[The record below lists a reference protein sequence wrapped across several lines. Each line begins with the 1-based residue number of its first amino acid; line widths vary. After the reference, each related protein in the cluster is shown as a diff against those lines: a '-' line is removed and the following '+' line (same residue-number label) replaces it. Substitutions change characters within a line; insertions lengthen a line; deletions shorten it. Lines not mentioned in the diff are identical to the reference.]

1 MNVESKEERIG
12 CMYLRRVIR
21 NVSILCLCIFVIFV
35 CAACHGQLKM
45 QVDTFED
52 IVKEFQQPPCS
63 AGVRCFWWWLN
74 GNVTKQAITRDLEQM
89 KAKGF
94 SGALI
99 VDAGGADQR
108 NNRQVPAGPMF
119 ASPEW
124 TQLFVHAVQEA
135 NRLGL
140 ELSLNIQS
148 GWNLGGPPVT
158 PEMAA
163 KTLTWSEVEIN
174 GPRQVEQKLPV
185 PGHVSNYYRDIA
197 VLAYPLKY
205 QSPRSTARPTRRP
218 IRDLEKKAVFEEIGW
233 AAPDCRFLLEDVPAV
248 EGEEDAL
255 LEDVVD
261 LTDNLSE
268 DGTLSWQVP
277 SGRWIVLRFG
287 YTLNGV
293 GVSTYSGNWKG
304 HVIDYMD
311 ADIFKSYWDM
321 VVVPLLDEIGPHV
334 GTTLKYLSTD
344 SWECGGANWTRH
356 FQREFLERRGYDITA
371 YLPIIAGKI
380 IENRDVSNRFLADF
394 RKTVGDCVADNHY
407 GIFAELSH
415 ARGLGVHPESGGPH
429 AGPFDAIKCMGR
441 SDIALGEFWVP
452 SPHRSKLYERF
463 YTKQTSSVAHIY
475 GLKYVAAEAFTS
487 IGPHWEDVLW
497 SSQKPTFEHELC
509 SGLNLCFIHTF
520 TCSPVQM
527 GIPGQEYFAGTHFNP
542 NVTWWEYAGAFLDY
556 IHRCQFLVQQGT
568 FVADVLYYQG
578 DHVPNLVRLKE
589 ADPGN
594 VLPGYDYDVVNEEIL
609 LGRTSVKDRRI
620 YLDSGMQYR
629 ILVLPDHK
637 VLSLAA
643 LEKVKQLVADGA
655 VVFGEKPVKTVSLE
669 NYPDCDYE
677 FKMIADHVWGL
688 EPDSSGQ
695 NIFGKGMVI
704 WGRDI
709 REVLMDLGLEPDFA
723 VNNPEPDDVFDYIH
737 YKICDADMYFVCN
750 QTARQKERICTFR
763 ISGRQPELWDPLTGQ
778 IRDANAFTQ
787 ANGKTEIPLLFSP
800 YGCWFVIFHK
810 SISLEQQGT
819 GQTNYPVVEPVRSIA
834 GSWQVGFDPAWGG
847 PEQVQ
852 FDELTSWTESFDPG
866 IKYYS
871 GKGIYNKTFDY
882 SGTVDTGKRYWLD
895 LGDVKDT
902 GIASVQFNGGD
913 LGVLW
918 TKPFRV
924 EITGLL
930 KSGQNE
936 LVIEVINSW
945 RNRLVG
951 DRNLPAE
958 ECLTQTNIR
967 TGSGWQLLESG
978 LLGPVQILSN

>member
-1 MNVESKEERIG
+1 
-12 CMYLRRVIR
+12 MYLRNAIK
-21 NVSILCLCIFVIFV
+21 NISFFCLCICVIFV
-35 CAACHGQLKM
+35 SAACRGQL
-45 QVDTFED
+45 QTQLCTFDTVEEGFR
-52 IVKEFQQPPCS
+52 QPPRS
-63 AGVRCFWWWLN
+63 AGIRCFWWWLN

-124 TQLFVHAVQEA
+124 TELFVYAVEEA

-158 PEMAA
+158 PDMAA
-163 KTLTWSEVEIN
+163 KTLTWSEVEID
-174 GPRQVEQKLPV
+174 GPGQAEQKLPE
-185 PGHVSNYYRDIA
+185 PEHVSDYYRDIA

-205 QSPRSTARPTRRP
+205 QSPGSTTGQTHRP

-261 LTDNLSE
+261 LTGNLSE
-268 DGTLSWQVP
+268 DGTLNWQVP
-277 SGRWIVLRFG
+277 SGRWMVLRFG

-293 GVSTYSGNWKG
+293 GVSTYSGDWKG

-311 ADIFKSYWDM
+311 ADIFRSYWDI
-321 VVVPLLDEIGPHV
+321 VIVPLLDEMGPHV
-334 GTTLKYLSTD
+334 GTTLKYLHTD
-344 SWECGGANWTRH
+344 SWECGGANWTRY
-356 FQREFLERRGYDITA
+356 FQREFSERRGYDITP
-371 YLPIIAGKI
+371 YLPVIAGKI

-394 RKTVGDCVADNHY
+394 RKTVGDCVAENHY
-407 GIFAELSH
+407 GIFSELSR
-415 ARGLGVHPESGGPH
+415 ARGLGTHPESGGPH

-452 SPHRSKLYERF
+452 SPHRSKQYERF
-463 YTKQTSSVAHIY
+463 YTKQTSSVAHVY
-475 GLKYVAAEAFTS
+475 GLKYIAAEAFTS

-520 TCSPVQM
+520 TCSPDEM
-527 GIPGQEYFAGTHFNP
+527 GMPGQEYFAGTHFNP
-542 NVTWWEYAGAFLDY
+542 NITWWEYAGAFLNY

-589 ADPGN
+589 ADPAN
-594 VLPGYDYDVVNEEIL
+594 VLPGYDYDVVNEEVL
-609 LGRTSVKDRRI
+609 LGGASVVDGRVC
-620 YLDSGMQYR
+620 LDSGMQYR

-643 LEKVKQLVADGA
+643 LKKVKQLVSDGA
-655 VVFGEKPVKTVSLE
+655 IVFGEKPVKTVSLE
-669 NYPDCDYE
+669 DYPDCDSE
-677 FKMIADHVWGL
+677 FKMIADQVWGV
-688 EPDSSGQ
+688 EPDSLGQ
-695 NIFGKGMVI
+695 NVFGKGMVI
-704 WGRDI
+704 WGKNTRQ
-709 REVLMDLGLEPDFA
+709 VLMELGLELDFA
-723 VNNPEPDDVFDYIH
+723 VNNSESDDMFDYIH
-737 YKICDADMYFVCN
+737 YKISDADMYFVCN
-750 QTARQKERICTFR
+750 QADQQKDRICMFR
-763 ISGRQPELWDPLTGQ
+763 ISGRQPEIWDPLTGQ
-778 IRDANAFTQ
+778 IRDTKAFAQ
-787 ANGKTEIPLLFSP
+787 AEGKTEVPLHFAP
-800 YGCWFVIFHK
+800 YGCWFVIFRRP
-810 SISLEQQGT
+810 IPPEQQGT
-819 GQTNYPVVEPVRSIA
+819 GQTNFPVVESVCSIN
-834 GSWQVGFDPAWGG
+834 GPWQVHFNPTWGG

-852 FDELTSWTESFDPG
+852 FEELMSWTESSDSG

-882 SGTVDTGKRYWLD
+882 GGAVDAGKRYWLD

-902 GIASVQFNGGD
+902 GIASVHLNGDD

-936 LVIEVINSW
+936 LVIKVINSW

-951 DRNLPAE
+951 DSSLPE
-958 ECLTQTNIR
+958 DDRLTQTNIR
-967 TGSGWQLLESG
+967 TNPGWQLLESG
-978 LLGPVQILSN
+978 LLGPVQILSD